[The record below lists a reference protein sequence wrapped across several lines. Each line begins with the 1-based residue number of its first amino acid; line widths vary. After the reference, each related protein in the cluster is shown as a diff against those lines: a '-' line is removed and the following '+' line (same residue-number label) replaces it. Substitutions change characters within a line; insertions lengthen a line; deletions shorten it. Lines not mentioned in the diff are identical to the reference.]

1 MRMHRRHLL
10 FVTTIASLPASHV
23 PVYVLFTLLSMLPC
37 LTSEN
42 ERLVTLM
49 SLGRASLLLMEMKK
63 TGMSLNHES
72 TETQALVDPAT
83 VQDRRSKA

>member
-10 FVTTIASLPASHV
+10 FVIASESLSASHV

-42 ERLVTLM
+42 ERFLKLDCCR
-49 SLGRASLLLMEMKK
+49 RASLLLMEMKK